1 MTTYTDSVSKLIDNT
16 LFDEF
21 PESDFFKEALKSI
34 SSTQQL
40 NLDWS
45 KFENHTFFN
54 SAVSNVNTAFDKLV
68 NGYPIDGTKKEVID
82 FVNSL
87 TGFEKYILDTFP
99 KNTGYLQFNKS
110 LPNSIDV
117 KDIKNSG
124 IVIKESAIVTGEK
137 GLNPGSKSFS
147 IEAHIYAE
155 DAANLNQIV
164 LQKLESNNIGF
175 SLVLEENLSTTA
187 CNIQFI
193 VTTAEIV
200 SYVSAPIVKG
210 KFNHICAIF
219 DRDSETSTLK
229 ILVNGVEST
238 NDLVLEVLNINP
250 TNNYLTIG
258 YGNTTKIT
266 STTTFTQGEYFDGYI
281 DELRLYHKAISWDS
295 VEPKAKKQIF
305 QDDDLVLYF
314 RFNEPFD
321 AEAAVNTPNI
331 VIDSS
336 GNGFHSVIN
345 NFDSSLRD
353 NPTSIVNPIEFEDEK
368 YFPILFPNNTLVQT
382 FNTSLLTSAIL
393 YDDNNP
399 NLITK
404 LVPPHYFLDGMNETI
419 SNESG
424 FGTILNAYEGDKP
437 NSGKLGTAQM
447 LTSVLLI
454 WGKFFDEIKIV
465 TDNFSNLLNVEYSD
479 EESAINTFLTFVAKY
494 YGFDLPTIFPEA
506 SWEQFAHGENTSDQ
520 TTKAQT
526 ALSYIQSQ
534 IWRRILVNL
543 KDIYKSKGT
552 INSIKSFLLSAG
564 IDPNSLLRLREYGG
578 NLKNDIKYS
587 REEKI
592 ETSTMLDFSGSLST
606 TSTGVYD
613 SDGIYE
619 DLPYIK
625 SGFLSGSRLEV
636 GFPEPQGTMQ
646 TISSHYPTP
655 GILATSVTT
664 PGLAPADGHVIIIT
678 MTSTSLTE
686 TWTRGTT
693 TTGIWEI
700 SSGTPDFSVTDS
712 GGIVTITSLFAGEAF
727 NGSAT
732 IEGVPLTAIAG
743 GTNVIPVAD
752 LESRHG
758 ISDDI
763 NDGLFTSGSFLFE
776 GIYSFPVDRE
786 YSSYQSLIR
795 VNADGKSYN
804 NVVLNVVAHSS
815 SIDPANHELK
825 CFITPTNTTIPS
837 VPKIELVITGVNIFD
852 GSKWNIAAG
861 RDRFDEIEDNVS
873 SSYYMK
879 CTRQM
884 FGDIKEYHSAS
895 SYYEEL
901 DHSLIYAVSTNTVL
915 SLTLPVINDTIT
927 WTPTGGALTTSTYDG
942 SDWSNPTGYSVVVTE
957 GGGFITDI
965 VITVTS
971 GTSSAL
977 NTVVPTHTDG
987 GGSGSSTLLAAFVDG
1002 IDGSDI
1008 FSKRD
1013 GNFNEYGHFLS
1024 IGKQNFATTPEFL
1037 NSFGPSSTEMTTE
1050 FEGKVG
1056 HLRMWSKGFT
1066 DDEWKEHVRNYT
1078 SLGVVSPFDNFNFN
1092 THATGSFQRLRVDAS
1107 TDQSTTAAN
1116 ASGEIQIFDYS
1127 QNEKHLSGTG
1137 FELENTVIKP
1147 ENFYFNIISPKY
1159 DLLQSSNKIRA
1170 RGFIDEDNVKNSANA
1185 IQGLVHEIPL
1195 YEKFFDDA
1203 RFAVEFS
1210 SIDALNEDI
1219 VKMFSSLDV
1228 INNILGQPNLMFS
1241 DSYIDLE
1248 NLQKIYFNRLT
1259 GKLDIDAYLGIFKWF
1274 DEAYTKII
1282 KQLLP
1287 KKTKYMGTNF
1297 IIESHML
1304 ERNRFKYLFDDIY
1317 MNSSERDN
1325 SRGNIFLSQIVGSI
1339 KKF

>member
-68 NGYPIDGTKKEVID
+68 NGYPIDGTKKETID
-82 FVNSL
+82 FINSL

-110 LPNSIDV
+110 LNNYLEV

-124 IVIKESAIVTGEK
+124 IVIKEPTAPTGDK

-147 IEAHIYAE
+147 IEAHIYPT
-155 DAANLNQIV
+155 DSSNLNQIV
-164 LQKLESNNIGF
+164 LQKLESDNIGF
-175 SLVLEENLSTTA
+175 SLVLEADAGTTT

-193 VTTAEIV
+193 VTTAEMV
-200 SYVSAPIVKG
+200 SFVSAPIAKG
-210 KFNHICAIF
+210 AFSHICAIF

-229 ILVNGVEST
+229 LIVNGVETT
-238 NDLVLEVLNINP
+238 NDVVLEMLTMDP
-250 TNNYLTIG
+250 TSNYLTIG
-258 YGNTTKIT
+258 KGNTTKIT
-266 STTTFTQGEYFDGYI
+266 SVLDFVPGEYFDGYM
-281 DELRLYHKAISWDS
+281 DELRFYHKAITWDEIES
-295 VEPKAKKQIF
+295 KSKKEIF

-314 RFNEPFD
+314 RFNEPYD
-321 AEAAVNTPNI
+321 ATETSNTPNI
-331 VIDSS
+331 TIDSS
-336 GNGFHSVIN
+336 GNGFHSVIS
-345 NFDSSLRD
+345 NFTPSLRN
-353 NPTSIVNPIEFEDEK
+353 NPTSIVNPIEFEDDK
-368 YFPILFPNNTLVQT
+368 YFPILFPNNTLVQEL
-382 FNTSLLTSAIL
+382 NTSLLTSAML

-404 LVPPHYFLDGMNETI
+404 LVPPHYFLDGMNNTVSDE
-419 SNESG
+419 NG
-424 FGTILNAYEGDKP
+424 FGTILEAYTGEKP
-437 NSGKLGTAQM
+437 NDGKLGTAQM

-454 WGKFFDEIKIV
+454 WGKFFDEIKVV

-494 YGFDLPTIFPEA
+494 YGFELPTIFPES
-506 SWEQFAHGENTSDQ
+506 SWEQFSQGDNVSMQ

-592 ETSTMLDFSGSLST
+592 ETSTMLDFSGSIGITPGASD
-606 TSTGVYD
+606 SFGVY
-613 SDGIYE
+613 SNM
-619 DLPYIK
+619 PYVK
-625 SGFLSGSRLEV
+625 SGFLSGSRLEI
-636 GFPEPQGTMQ
+636 GYPEPGGTMAS
-646 TISSHYPTP
+646 IASHYPSP
-655 GILATSVTT
+655 
-664 PGLAPADGHVIIIT
+664 
-678 MTSTSLTE
+678 
-686 TWTRGTT
+686 
-693 TTGIWEI
+693 
-700 SSGTPDFSVTDS
+700 
-712 GGIVTITSLFAGEAF
+712 
-727 NGSAT
+727 AT
-732 IEGVPLTAIAG
+732 IPTA
-743 GTNVIPVAD
+743 D
-752 LESRHG
+752 SESRHG
-758 ISDDI
+758 ISNDP
-763 NDGLFTSGSFLFE
+763 NDGIYSSGSFLFE
-776 GIYSFPVDRE
+776 GIYSFPVDRV
-786 YSSYQSLIR
+786 YSEYQSLLR
-795 VNADGKSYN
+795 VNASGTTYN
-804 NVVLNVVAHSS
+804 NVVINVVAHSS
-815 SIDPANHELK
+815 SIDPDSHELK
-825 CFITPTNTTIPS
+825 CFITPSSLTSPS
-837 VPKIELVITGVNIFD
+837 VPKISLILTGVNIFD
-852 GSKWNIAAG
+852 GSKWNLAVG
-861 RDRFDEIEDNVS
+861 RDRYDQIENNVS

-895 SYYEEL
+895 ALYQE
-901 DHSLIYAVSTNTVL
+901 V
-915 SLTLPVINDTIT
+915 DTT
-927 WTPTGGALTTSTYDG
+927 K
-942 SDWSNPTGYSVVVTE
+942 
-957 GGGFITDI
+957 
-965 VITVTS
+965 
-971 GTSSAL
+971 
-977 NTVVPTHTDG
+977 
-987 GGSGSSTLLAAFVDG
+987 
-1002 IDGSDI
+1002 DI
-1008 FSKRD
+1008 FSKID
-1013 GNFNEYGHFLS
+1013 GTENEFGPFFS
-1024 IGKQNFATTPEFL
+1024 IGKQLFVTNTKYL
-1037 NSFGPSSTEMTTE
+1037 NSYGPTSEEMTTD

-1107 TDQSTTAAN
+1107 TDQAITTADS
-1116 ASGEIQIFDYS
+1116 SGLIQIFDYS

-1170 RGFIDEDNVKNSANA
+1170 RGFMDADNVKNSANA

-1195 YEKFFDDA
+1195 YEKFFDDS

-1219 VKMFSSLDV
+1219 IKMFSSLDV

-1274 DEAYTKII
+1274 DDAYTKII

-1304 ERNRFKYLFDDIY
+1304 ERNRFRYLFDDIY

-1325 SRGNIFLSQIVGSI
+1325 SRGNIFLSQIDGSI

>member
-68 NGYPIDGTKKEVID
+68 NGYPIDGTKKETID
-82 FVNSL
+82 FINSL

-110 LPNSIDV
+110 LNNYLEV

-124 IVIKESAIVTGEK
+124 IVIKEPTAPTGDK

-147 IEAHIYAE
+147 IEAHIYPT
-155 DAANLNQIV
+155 DSSNLNQIV
-164 LQKLESNNIGF
+164 LQKLESDNIGF
-175 SLVLEENLSTTA
+175 SLVLEADAGTTT

-193 VTTAEIV
+193 VTTAEMV
-200 SYVSAPIVKG
+200 SFVSAPIAKG
-210 KFNHICAIF
+210 AFSHICAIF

-229 ILVNGVEST
+229 LIVNGVETT
-238 NDLVLEVLNINP
+238 NDIVLEMLTMDP
-250 TNNYLTIG
+250 TINYLTIG
-258 YGNTTKIT
+258 KGNTTKIT
-266 STTTFTQGEYFDGYI
+266 SVLDFVPGEYFDGYM
-281 DELRLYHKAISWDS
+281 DELRFYHKAITWDAIES
-295 VEPKAKKQIF
+295 KSKKEIF
-305 QDDDLVLYF
+305 QDDDLALYF
-314 RFNEPFD
+314 RFNEPYD
-321 AEAAVNTPNI
+321 ATETSNTPNI
-331 VIDSS
+331 AIDSS
-336 GNGFHSVIN
+336 GNGFHSVIS
-345 NFDSSLRD
+345 NFTPSLRN
-353 NPTSIVNPIEFEDEK
+353 NPTSIVNPIEFEDDK
-368 YFPILFPNNTLVQT
+368 YFPILFPNNTLVQEL
-382 FNTSLLTSAIL
+382 NTSLLTSAML

-404 LVPPHYFLDGMNETI
+404 LVPPHYFLDGMNNTVSDE
-419 SNESG
+419 NG
-424 FGTILNAYEGDKP
+424 FGTILEAYTGEKP
-437 NSGKLGTAQM
+437 NDGKLGTAQM

-454 WGKFFDEIKIV
+454 WGKFFDEIKVV

-494 YGFDLPTIFPEA
+494 YGFELPTIFPES
-506 SWEQFAHGENTSDQ
+506 SWEQFSQGDNVSMQ

-592 ETSTMLDFSGSLST
+592 ETSTMLDFSGSIGITPGASD
-606 TSTGVYD
+606 SFGVY
-613 SDGIYE
+613 SNM
-619 DLPYIK
+619 PYVK
-625 SGFLSGSRLEV
+625 SGFLSGSRLEI
-636 GFPEPQGTMQ
+636 GYPEPGGTMAS
-646 TISSHYPTP
+646 IASHYPSP
-655 GILATSVTT
+655 
-664 PGLAPADGHVIIIT
+664 
-678 MTSTSLTE
+678 
-686 TWTRGTT
+686 
-693 TTGIWEI
+693 
-700 SSGTPDFSVTDS
+700 
-712 GGIVTITSLFAGEAF
+712 
-727 NGSAT
+727 AT
-732 IEGVPLTAIAG
+732 IPTA
-743 GTNVIPVAD
+743 D
-752 LESRHG
+752 SESRHG
-758 ISDDI
+758 ISNDP
-763 NDGLFTSGSFLFE
+763 NDGIYSSGSFLFE
-776 GIYSFPVDRE
+776 GIYSFPVDRV
-786 YSSYQSLIR
+786 YSEYQSLLR
-795 VNADGKSYN
+795 VNASGTTYN
-804 NVVLNVVAHSS
+804 NVVINVVAHSS
-815 SIDPANHELK
+815 SIDPDSHELK
-825 CFITPTNTTIPS
+825 CFITPSSLTSPS
-837 VPKIELVITGVNIFD
+837 VPKISLILTGVNIFD
-852 GSKWNIAAG
+852 GSKWNLAVG
-861 RDRFDEIEDNVS
+861 RDRYDQIENNVS

-895 SYYEEL
+895 ALYQE
-901 DHSLIYAVSTNTVL
+901 V
-915 SLTLPVINDTIT
+915 DTT
-927 WTPTGGALTTSTYDG
+927 K
-942 SDWSNPTGYSVVVTE
+942 
-957 GGGFITDI
+957 
-965 VITVTS
+965 
-971 GTSSAL
+971 
-977 NTVVPTHTDG
+977 
-987 GGSGSSTLLAAFVDG
+987 
-1002 IDGSDI
+1002 DI
-1008 FSKRD
+1008 FSKID
-1013 GNFNEYGHFLS
+1013 GTENEFGPFFS
-1024 IGKQNFATTPEFL
+1024 IGKQLFVTNTKYL
-1037 NSFGPSSTEMTTE
+1037 NSYGPTSEEMTTD

-1107 TDQSTTAAN
+1107 TDQAITTADS
-1116 ASGEIQIFDYS
+1116 SGLIQIFDYS

-1170 RGFIDEDNVKNSANA
+1170 RGFMDADNVKNSANA

-1195 YEKFFDDA
+1195 YEKFFDDS

-1219 VKMFSSLDV
+1219 IKMFSSLDV

-1274 DEAYTKII
+1274 DDAYTKII

-1304 ERNRFKYLFDDIY
+1304 ERNRFRYLFDDIY

-1325 SRGNIFLSQIVGSI
+1325 SRGSIFLSQIDGSI

>member
-1 MTTYTDSVSKLIDNT
+1 MSIYTESVSKLIDNT

-21 PESDFFKEALKSI
+21 PESDFFKETLKSI

-54 SAVSNVNTAFDKLV
+54 SAVSNVNSAFDKIV
-68 NGYPIDGTKKEVID
+68 NSYPIDGTKKETID
-82 FVNSL
+82 FINSL

-99 KNTGYLQFNKS
+99 KNTGFLEFDKAYN
-110 LPNSIDV
+110 NSIEV

-124 IVIKESAIVTGEK
+124 LVIKEDELSKGDK
-137 GLNPGSKSFS
+137 GLNPGANSFS
-147 IEAHIYAE
+147 IEAHICPKSVVS
-155 DAANLNQIV
+155 LNQVI
-164 LQKLESNNIGF
+164 LQKIESNNIGF
-175 SLVLEENLSTTA
+175 SLVLEAGGTGS
-187 CNIQFI
+187 CNIRFI
-193 VTTAEIV
+193 VTTSEMV
-200 SYVSAPIVKG
+200 SYVEAPITKG
-210 KFNHICAIF
+210 EFSHVCAIF

-229 ILVNGVEST
+229 IIVNGTAVT
-238 NDLVLEVLNINP
+238 NDEVLEMFDISP

-258 YGNTTKIT
+258 KGSTTKIT
-266 STTTFTQGEYFDGYI
+266 STTTFTPGEYFNGYI
-281 DELRLYHKAISWDS
+281 DDLRFYHKAITWDQA
-295 VEPKAKKQIF
+295 EPMSKKEIF
-305 QDDDLVLYF
+305 QDKDLILYF

-321 AEAAVNTPNI
+321 TEEDINTPEI
-331 VIDSS
+331 IIDSS
-336 GNGFHSVIN
+336 GNGFHSYIEGTDPVQLRTLRN
-345 NFDSSLRD
+345 NSLSGLE
-353 NPTSIVNPIEFEDEK
+353 NPLEFEDEK
-368 YFPILFPNNTLVQT
+368 YFPILFPNNSLVKT
-382 FNTSLLTSAIL
+382 FNNELLTSAIL

-404 LVPPHYFLDGMNETI
+404 LVPPHYFLDGQSETV
-419 SNESG
+419 SDEKG
-424 FGTILNAYEGDKP
+424 FGTITSAYAGDVP
-437 NSGKLGTAQM
+437 RGGEIGTAQM

-465 TDNFSNLLNVEYSD
+465 TDNFSNILNVEYSD

-494 YGFDLPTIFPEA
+494 YGFELPTIFPEA
-506 SWEQFAHGENTSDQ
+506 SWEQFTHGENIGMD
-520 TTKAQT
+520 TTKAQA

-534 IWRRILVNL
+534 IWRRILVNI

-606 TSTGVYD
+606 SSGVYD

-636 GFPEPQGTMQ
+636 GFPEPQGTMVS
-646 TISSHYPTP
+646 IPD
-655 GILATSVTT
+655 
-664 PGLAPADGHVIIIT
+664 PAV
-678 MTSTSLTE
+678 
-686 TWTRGTT
+686 
-693 TTGIWEI
+693 
-700 SSGTPDFSVTDS
+700 
-712 GGIVTITSLFAGEAF
+712 A
-727 NGSAT
+727 SA
-732 IEGVPLTAIAG
+732 
-743 GTNVIPVAD
+743 AD

-758 ISDDI
+758 ISD
-763 NDGLFTSGSFLFE
+763 NASDGLFASGSFLFE

-786 YSSYQSLIR
+786 YNEYQSLLR
-795 VNADGKSYN
+795 VNASGKHHN
-804 NVVLNVVAHSS
+804 NVVINVVAHSS
-815 SIDPANHELK
+815 SIDPDNHELK
-825 CFITPTNTTIPS
+825 CFITPANNLAPT
-837 VPKIELVITGVNIFD
+837 KIELSLEGVNIFD
-852 GSKWNIAAG
+852 GAKWNVAVG
-861 RDRFDEIEDNVS
+861 RDRFDEIENNVS

-901 DHSLIYAVSTNTVL
+901 DY
-915 SLTLPVINDTIT
+915 
-927 WTPTGGALTTSTYDG
+927 
-942 SDWSNPTGYSVVVTE
+942 
-957 GGGFITDI
+957 
-965 VITVTS
+965 
-971 GTSSAL
+971 
-977 NTVVPTHTDG
+977 
-987 GGSGSSTLLAAFVDG
+987 
-1002 IDGSDI
+1002 GSDI
-1008 FSKRD
+1008 FATLD
-1013 GNFNEYGHFLS
+1013 GTDNLYGHFFS
-1024 IGKQNFATTPEFL
+1024 MGKQLFGTPSTDKFL
-1037 NSFGPSSTEMTTE
+1037 NSFGPSSEEMTTE

-1092 THATGSFQRLRVDAS
+1092 THATGSFQRLRVDTS
-1107 TDQSTTAAN
+1107 TDQAITTAD
-1116 ASGEIQIFDYS
+1116 SSSEIQIFDYS

-1137 FELENTVIKP
+1137 FEAENTVIKP

-1159 DLLQSSNKIRA
+1159 DLLQSSNKVRA
-1170 RGFIDEDNVKNSANA
+1170 RGFEDEENVKNSPNA
-1185 IQGLVHEIPL
+1185 IRGLVYEIPV

-1241 DSYIDLE
+1241 DSYIELE

-1259 GKLDIDAYLGIFKWF
+1259 DKLDIDSYMGIFKWF
-1274 DEAYTKII
+1274 DDSYTKII

-1297 IIESHML
+1297 IVESHML
-1304 ERNRFKYLFDDIY
+1304 ERNRFRYLFDDIY
-1317 MNSSERDN
+1317 INSSERDK
-1325 SRGNIFLSQIVGSI
+1325 SRGNIFLSQIAGSI

>member
-1 MTTYTDSVSKLIDNT
+1 M
-16 LFDEF
+16 
-21 PESDFFKEALKSI
+21 
-34 SSTQQL
+34 
-40 NLDWS
+40 
-45 KFENHTFFN
+45 
-54 SAVSNVNTAFDKLV
+54 
-68 NGYPIDGTKKEVID
+68 
-82 FVNSL
+82 
-87 TGFEKYILDTFP
+87 
-99 KNTGYLQFNKS
+99 
-110 LPNSIDV
+110 
-117 KDIKNSG
+117 
-124 IVIKESAIVTGEK
+124 
-137 GLNPGSKSFS
+137 
-147 IEAHIYAE
+147 
-155 DAANLNQIV
+155 
-164 LQKLESNNIGF
+164 
-175 SLVLEENLSTTA
+175 
-187 CNIQFI
+187 
-193 VTTAEIV
+193 
-200 SYVSAPIVKG
+200 
-210 KFNHICAIF
+210 
-219 DRDSETSTLK
+219 
-229 ILVNGVEST
+229 
-238 NDLVLEVLNINP
+238 
-250 TNNYLTIG
+250 
-258 YGNTTKIT
+258 
-266 STTTFTQGEYFDGYI
+266 
-281 DELRLYHKAISWDS
+281 
-295 VEPKAKKQIF
+295 
-305 QDDDLVLYF
+305 
-314 RFNEPFD
+314 
-321 AEAAVNTPNI
+321 
-331 VIDSS
+331 
-336 GNGFHSVIN
+336 
-345 NFDSSLRD
+345 
-353 NPTSIVNPIEFEDEK
+353 
-368 YFPILFPNNTLVQT
+368 
-382 FNTSLLTSAIL
+382 
-393 YDDNNP
+393 
-399 NLITK
+399 
-404 LVPPHYFLDGMNETI
+404 
-419 SNESG
+419 
-424 FGTILNAYEGDKP
+424 
-437 NSGKLGTAQM
+437 
-447 LTSVLLI
+447 
-454 WGKFFDEIKIV
+454 
-465 TDNFSNLLNVEYSD
+465 
-479 EESAINTFLTFVAKY
+479 
-494 YGFDLPTIFPEA
+494 
-506 SWEQFAHGENTSDQ
+506 
-520 TTKAQT
+520 
-526 ALSYIQSQ
+526 
-534 IWRRILVNL
+534 
-543 KDIYKSKGT
+543 
-552 INSIKSFLLSAG
+552 
-564 IDPNSLLRLREYGG
+564 
-578 NLKNDIKYS
+578 
-587 REEKI
+587 
-592 ETSTMLDFSGSLST
+592 
-606 TSTGVYD
+606 
-613 SDGIYE
+613 
-619 DLPYIK
+619 
-625 SGFLSGSRLEV
+625 
-636 GFPEPQGTMQ
+636 
-646 TISSHYPTP
+646 
-655 GILATSVTT
+655 
-664 PGLAPADGHVIIIT
+664 
-678 MTSTSLTE
+678 
-686 TWTRGTT
+686 
-693 TTGIWEI
+693 
-700 SSGTPDFSVTDS
+700 
-712 GGIVTITSLFAGEAF
+712 
-727 NGSAT
+727 
-732 IEGVPLTAIAG
+732 
-743 GTNVIPVAD
+743 
-752 LESRHG
+752 
-758 ISDDI
+758 
-763 NDGLFTSGSFLFE
+763 
-776 GIYSFPVDRE
+776 
-786 YSSYQSLIR
+786 
-795 VNADGKSYN
+795 
-804 NVVLNVVAHSS
+804 
-815 SIDPANHELK
+815 
-825 CFITPTNTTIPS
+825 
-837 VPKIELVITGVNIFD
+837 ITGVNIFD

-987 GGSGSSTLLAAFVDG
+987 GGSGLSTLLAAFVDG

-1037 NSFGPSSTEMTTE
+1037 NSFGPSSTEMTTD

-1159 DLLQSSNKIRA
+1159 DLLQSNNKIRA
-1170 RGFIDEDNVKNSANA
+1170 RGFMDEDNVKNSANA

-1259 GKLDIDAYLGIFKWF
+1259 DKLDIDAYLGIFKWF
-1274 DEAYTKII
+1274 DDAYTKII

-1325 SRGNIFLSQIVGSI
+1325 SRGNIFLSQIAGSI

>member
-1 MTTYTDSVSKLIDNT
+1 MSIYTESVSKLIDNT

-21 PESDFFKEALKSI
+21 PESDFFKESLKSI

-54 SAVSNVNTAFDKLV
+54 SAVSNVNAAFDKLI
-68 NGYPIDGTKKEVID
+68 NGYPIDGTKKDTID
-82 FVNSL
+82 FINSL

-99 KNTGYLQFNKS
+99 KNTGFLEFDRAYN
-110 LPNSIDV
+110 NNIEV

-124 IVIKESAIVTGEK
+124 IVIKEDELSPGER
-137 GLNPGSKSFS
+137 GLNPGSNSFS
-147 IEAHIYAE
+147 IEAHVCPKSVT
-155 DAANLNQIV
+155 NLNQII
-164 LQKLESNNIGF
+164 LQKIESNNIGL
-175 SLVLEENLSTTA
+175 SLVLEAGGTTSS
-187 CNIQFI
+187 NIQFI
-193 VTTAEIV
+193 VTTSEMV
-200 SYVSAPIVKG
+200 SYVSAPITKG
-210 KFNHICAIF
+210 EFSHVCAIF
-219 DRDSETSTLK
+219 DRDSDTSTLK
-229 ILVNGVEST
+229 LIVNGTETT
-238 NDLVLEVLNINP
+238 NDEVLEMFDISP
-250 TNNYLTIG
+250 SNNYLTIG
-258 YGNTTKIT
+258 TGSATKIT
-266 STTTFTQGEYFDGYI
+266 STTLFTPGEYFNGYI
-281 DELRLYHKAISWDS
+281 DDLRFYHKAITWDQA
-295 VEPKAKKQIF
+295 EPKSKKEIF
-305 QDDDLVLYF
+305 QDEDLILYF
-314 RFNEPFD
+314 RFNEPYD
-321 AEAAVNTPNI
+321 DEEDVNTPEI
-331 VIDSS
+331 IIDSS
-336 GNGFHSVIN
+336 GNGFHSYIDGTDSDQLRTLRN
-345 NFDSSLRD
+345 NSLSGLE
-353 NPTSIVNPIEFEDEK
+353 NPLEFEDEK
-368 YFPILFPNNTLVQT
+368 YFPILFPNNTLVKT
-382 FNTSLLTSAIL
+382 FNNELLASAIL

-424 FGTILNAYEGDKP
+424 FGTILNAYAGDVP
-437 NSGKLGTAQM
+437 RGGEIGTAQM

-479 EESAINTFLTFVAKY
+479 EESTINTFLTFVAKY
-494 YGFDLPTIFPEA
+494 YGFELPTIFPES
-506 SWEQFAHGENTSDQ
+506 SWEQFTHGENMSME

-552 INSIKSFLLSAG
+552 INSIRSFLLSAG

-592 ETSTMLDFSGSLST
+592 ETSTMLDFSGSIGVTPAGSFVPDF
-606 TSTGVYD
+606 GVYTNM
-613 SDGIYE
+613 
-619 DLPYIK
+619 PYIK

-636 GFPEPQGTMQ
+636 GFPEPQGTMVS
-646 TISSHYPTP
+646 IPD
-655 GILATSVTT
+655 
-664 PGLAPADGHVIIIT
+664 PAV
-678 MTSTSLTE
+678 
-686 TWTRGTT
+686 
-693 TTGIWEI
+693 
-700 SSGTPDFSVTDS
+700 
-712 GGIVTITSLFAGEAF
+712 A
-727 NGSAT
+727 SA
-732 IEGVPLTAIAG
+732 
-743 GTNVIPVAD
+743 AD

-758 ISDDI
+758 ISD
-763 NDGLFTSGSFLFE
+763 NESDGLFTSGSFLFE

-786 YSSYQSLIR
+786 YSEYQSLLR
-795 VNADGKSYN
+795 VNASGKNQN
-804 NVVLNVVAHSS
+804 NVVINVVAHSS
-815 SIDPANHELK
+815 SIDPDNHELK
-825 CFITPTNTTIPS
+825 CFITPANNTAPT
-837 VPKIELVITGVNIFD
+837 KIELSLEGVNLFD
-852 GSKWNIAAG
+852 GAKWNVAVG
-861 RDRFDEIEDNVS
+861 RDRFDEIENNVS

-895 SYYEEL
+895 SHYEEL
-901 DHSLIYAVSTNTVL
+901 DY
-915 SLTLPVINDTIT
+915 
-927 WTPTGGALTTSTYDG
+927 
-942 SDWSNPTGYSVVVTE
+942 
-957 GGGFITDI
+957 
-965 VITVTS
+965 
-971 GTSSAL
+971 
-977 NTVVPTHTDG
+977 
-987 GGSGSSTLLAAFVDG
+987 
-1002 IDGSDI
+1002 GSDI
-1008 FSKRD
+1008 FATRD
-1013 GNFNEYGHFLS
+1013 ATDNEDGHFFS
-1024 IGKQNFATTPEFL
+1024 IGKQLFGTPSTDKFL
-1037 NSFGPSSTEMTTE
+1037 NSFGPSSEEMTTD

-1107 TDQSTTAAN
+1107 TDQAITTAT
-1116 ASGEIQIFDYS
+1116 EIGDPLGDGFIEIFDYS

-1137 FELENTVIKP
+1137 FEPENTVIKP

-1170 RGFIDEDNVKNSANA
+1170 RGFMDEDNVKNSANA

-1219 VKMFSSLDV
+1219 IKMFSSLDV
-1228 INNILGQPNLMFS
+1228 INDILGQPNLMFS
-1241 DSYIDLE
+1241 DSYIELE

-1259 GKLDIDAYLGIFKWF
+1259 DKLDIDAYLGIFKWF
-1274 DEAYTKII
+1274 DDSYTKII

-1304 ERNRFKYLFDDIY
+1304 ERNRFRYLFDDIY

-1325 SRGNIFLSQIVGSI
+1325 SRGNIFLSQIVGTI